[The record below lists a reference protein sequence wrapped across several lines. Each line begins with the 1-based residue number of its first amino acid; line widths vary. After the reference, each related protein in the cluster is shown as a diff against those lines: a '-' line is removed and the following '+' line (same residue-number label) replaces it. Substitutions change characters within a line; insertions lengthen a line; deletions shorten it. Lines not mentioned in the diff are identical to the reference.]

1 MIQNR
6 NLEVIRSSTFF
17 GISKNVA
24 FVSSFDDETI
34 AEKLMKATLYLTDDC
49 GCLLCAKNISEL
61 SR

>member
-34 AEKLMKATLYLTDDC
+34 AEKLMKATLNRRLWLLTVC
-49 GCLLCAKNISEL
+49 EKHL
-61 SR
+61 